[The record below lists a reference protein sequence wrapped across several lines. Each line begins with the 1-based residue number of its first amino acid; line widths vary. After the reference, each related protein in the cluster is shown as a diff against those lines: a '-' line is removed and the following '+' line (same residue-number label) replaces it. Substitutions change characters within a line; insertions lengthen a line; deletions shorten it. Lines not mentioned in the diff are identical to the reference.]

1 MKSSID
7 YINEQLSND
16 LHEVMETA
24 CAADVPGEE
33 LSELAAFDV
42 AVEEFLEHM
51 DSLLLSKNEAYS
63 TDEDRFYNF
72 TTGASVLGCS
82 KEKAAWA
89 YAAKHIASIS
99 KMVNEPDKHPI
110 EEWLEKCGDLA
121 NYACLIYAMRY
132 GKVKDEQR
140 R

>member
-1 MKSSID
+1 MTDQIK
-7 YINEQLSND
+7 ND
-16 LHEVMETA
+16 LREAMETA

-72 TTGASVLGCS
+72 TVGASVIGCH

-99 KMVNEPDKHPI
+99 KMVKDPDKHSL

-132 GKVKDEQR
+132 SKVKNEQR

>member
-24 CAADVPGEE
+24 CTTDIPGEE

-72 TTGASVLGCS
+72 TVGASVIGCH

-99 KMVNEPDKHPI
+99 KMVNEPDKHSL

-121 NYACLIYAMRY
+121 NYACLIYAMIY
-132 GKVKDEQR
+132 SKVKNEQR

>member
-7 YINEQLSND
+7 YMNEQLSND

-24 CAADVPGEE
+24 CAADIPGEE
-33 LSELAAFDV
+33 LSELAAFDI

-72 TTGASVLGCS
+72 TVGASVIGCH

-99 KMVNEPDKHPI
+99 KMVNEPDKHSL

-121 NYACLIYAMRY
+121 NYACLIYAMIY
-132 GKVKDEQR
+132 SKVKNEQR

>member
-1 MKSSID
+1 M
-7 YINEQLSND
+7 NE
-16 LHEVMETA
+16 LHEVMGAA
-24 CAADVPGEE
+24 CNVDIPE
-33 LSELAAFDV
+33 SELDDIVNFDV

-51 DSLLLSKNEAYS
+51 DNLLLNKNEAYS
-63 TDEDRFYNF
+63 TDEDRFFNF
-72 TTGASVLGCS
+72 TVGSSVLGCS
-82 KEKAAWA
+82 KEKTAWA

-99 KMVNEPDKHPI
+99 KMVKDPDKHSL

-132 GKVKDEQR
+132 SKVKNEQR

>member
-82 KEKAAWA
+82 KEKTAWA

-99 KMVNEPDKHPI
+99 KMVKDPDKHSL

-132 GKVKDEQR
+132 SKVKNEQR

>member
-24 CAADVPGEE
+24 CAADIPGEE

-72 TTGASVLGCS
+72 TTGASVLGCH

-99 KMVNEPDKHPI
+99 KMVNEPDKHSL

-132 GKVKDEQR
+132 GKVKNEQR

>member
-24 CAADVPGEE
+24 CNADVPGDD

-51 DSLLLSKNEAYS
+51 DSLLLSKNDAYS

-72 TTGASVLGCS
+72 TVGASVLGCH

-99 KMVNEPDKHPI
+99 KMVKDPDKHSL

-132 GKVKDEQR
+132 SKVKNEQR

>member
-33 LSELAAFDV
+33 LSELAAFDI

-51 DSLLLSKNEAYS
+51 DSLLLNKNEAYS
-63 TDEDRFYNF
+63 TDEDRFFNF

-99 KMVNEPDKHPI
+99 KMVKDPDKHSL

-132 GKVKDEQR
+132 SKVKNEQR

>member
-7 YINEQLSND
+7 YMNEQLSND

-63 TDEDRFYNF
+63 TDEDRYFNF
-72 TTGASVLGCS
+72 TVGSSVLGCS
-82 KEKAAWA
+82 KEKTAWA

-121 NYACLIYAMRY
+121 NYAYLIYAMRY
-132 GKVKDEQR
+132 SKVKNEQR

>member
-24 CAADVPGEE
+24 CAADIPGEE

-63 TDEDRFYNF
+63 TDEDRFFNF
-72 TTGASVLGCS
+72 TVGASVIGCH

>member
-1 MKSSID
+1 MMDQIK
-7 YINEQLSND
+7 ND

-24 CAADVPGEE
+24 CAADIPGEE
-33 LSELAAFDV
+33 LSELAAFDI

-63 TDEDRFYNF
+63 TDEDRFFNF

-89 YAAKHIASIS
+89 YAAKHIASLS
-99 KMVNEPDKHPI
+99 KMVKDPDKHSL

-132 GKVKDEQR
+132 SKVKNEQR

>member
-1 MKSSID
+1 MKSSTD
-7 YINEQLSND
+7 YTNESILKD
-16 LHEVMETA
+16 LHDVMETA
-24 CAADVPGEE
+24 CNADVHGEE
-33 LSELAAFDV
+33 LSDIAAFDV
-42 AVEEFLEHM
+42 AIEEFLEHM
-51 DSLLLSKNEAYS
+51 DSMLLSKNESYS

-72 TTGASVLGCS
+72 TVGASVLGCS
-82 KEKAAWA
+82 KEKTAWA

-99 KMVNEPDKHPI
+99 KMVNEPDKHSL

-132 GKVKDEQR
+132 SNVKDEQR

>member
-1 MKSSID
+1 MKSSTD
-7 YINEQLSND
+7 YMNEQLSND

-24 CAADVPGEE
+24 CAADIPGEE
-33 LSELAAFDV
+33 LSELAAFDI

-51 DSLLLSKNEAYS
+51 DSLLLSKNESYS
-63 TDEDRFYNF
+63 TDEDRFFNF

-99 KMVNEPDKHPI
+99 KMVKDPDKHSL

-132 GKVKDEQR
+132 SKVKNEQR

>member
-7 YINEQLSND
+7 YMNDRILND
-16 LHEVMETA
+16 LHEVIETA
-24 CAADVPGEE
+24 CNADIPGED

-72 TTGASVLGCS
+72 TVGASVIGCH
-82 KEKAAWA
+82 KEKAA
-89 YAAKHIASIS
+89 
-99 KMVNEPDKHPI
+99 
-110 EEWLEKCGDLA
+110 
-121 NYACLIYAMRY
+121 
-132 GKVKDEQR
+132 
-140 R
+140 

>member
-7 YINEQLSND
+7 YIDELLMND
-16 LHEVMETA
+16 LPEVMETA
-24 CAADVPGEE
+24 CNADIPGED

-51 DSLLLSKNEAYS
+51 DSLLLSKNEACS

-72 TTGASVLGCS
+72 TVGASVIGCH

-99 KMVNEPDKHPI
+99 KMVKDPDKHSL

-132 GKVKDEQR
+132 SKVKNEQR

>member
-1 MKSSID
+1 MKN
-7 YINEQLSND
+7 NEVESLCA
-16 LHEVMETA
+16 VMGTA
-24 CAADVPGEE
+24 CEAAISSDS
-33 LSELAAFDV
+33 LSELAAFDI

-51 DSLLLSKNEAYS
+51 DSMLLSKNEAYS
-63 TDEDRFYNF
+63 TEEDRFFNF
-72 TTGASVLGCS
+72 TIGSSVIGCS
-82 KEKAAWA
+82 RERAAWA

-99 KMVNEPDKHPI
+99 KMVNEPDKHSL

-132 GKVKDEQR
+132 SKVQDEQR

>member
-1 MKSSID
+1 MKSNID
-7 YINEQLSND
+7 YIDELLMND
-16 LHEVMETA
+16 LPKVTETA
-24 CAADVPGEE
+24 CNADIPGEE

-72 TTGASVLGCS
+72 TVGASVIGCH

-89 YAAKHIASIS
+89 YAAKHIASLS
-99 KMVNEPDKHPI
+99 KMVKDPDKHSL

-132 GKVKDEQR
+132 SKVKNEQR

>member
-1 MKSSID
+1 MKSSTD
-7 YINEQLSND
+7 YMNEQLSND

-24 CAADVPGEE
+24 CSADIPSED
-33 LSELAAFDV
+33 LSELAAFDI

-51 DSLLLSKNEAYS
+51 DSLLLSKNDAYS

-72 TTGASVLGCS
+72 TVGASVIGCH

-99 KMVNEPDKHPI
+99 KMVKDPDKHSL

-132 GKVKDEQR
+132 SKVKNEQR

>member
-7 YINEQLSND
+7 YMIEQLSND
-16 LHEVMETA
+16 PHEVMETA
-24 CAADVPGEE
+24 CNADVPGEE

-63 TDEDRFYNF
+63 TDEDRFFNF

-99 KMVNEPDKHPI
+99 KMVKDPDKHSL

-121 NYACLIYAMRY
+121 NYTCLIYAMRY
-132 GKVKDEQR
+132 SKVKNEQR

>member
-1 MKSSID
+1 MKSSTD
-7 YINEQLSND
+7 YMNEQLSND

-24 CAADVPGEE
+24 CAADIPGEE
-33 LSELAAFDV
+33 LSELAAFDI

-63 TDEDRFYNF
+63 TDEDRFFNF

-89 YAAKHIASIS
+89 YATKHIASIS
-99 KMVNEPDKHPI
+99 KMVKDPDKHSL

-132 GKVKDEQR
+132 SKVKNEQR

>member
-24 CAADVPGEE
+24 CAADIPGEE
-33 LSELAAFDV
+33 LSELAAFDI

-89 YAAKHIASIS
+89 YAAKHIASLS
-99 KMVNEPDKHPI
+99 KMVKDPDKHSL

-132 GKVKDEQR
+132 SKVKNEQR

>member
-7 YINEQLSND
+7 YIDELLMND
-16 LHEVMETA
+16 LPEVMETA
-24 CAADVPGEE
+24 CNADIPGED
-33 LSELAAFDV
+33 LSELADFDV

-72 TTGASVLGCS
+72 TVGASVIGCH

-99 KMVNEPDKHPI
+99 KMVKDPDKHSL

-132 GKVKDEQR
+132 SKVKNEQR

>member
-1 MKSSID
+1 MKSSTD
-7 YINEQLSND
+7 YMNEQLSND
-16 LHEVMETA
+16 LHEVMGTV
-24 CAADVPGEE
+24 CNDGVPGEG

-51 DSLLLSKNEAYS
+51 DSMLLSKNEAYS
-63 TDEDRFYNF
+63 TDEDRFFNF

-82 KEKAAWA
+82 KEKTAWA
-89 YAAKHIASIS
+89 YAAKHIASLS
-99 KMVNEPDKHPI
+99 KMVNEPDDHPI

>member
-24 CAADVPGEE
+24 CNADVPGEE

-42 AVEEFLEHM
+42 AVE
-51 DSLLLSKNEAYS
+51 AYS
-63 TDEDRFYNF
+63 TDEDRFFNF

-99 KMVNEPDKHPI
+99 KMVKDPDKHSL

-132 GKVKDEQR
+132 SKVKNEQR

>member
-1 MKSSID
+1 M
-7 YINEQLSND
+7 NEQLSND

-24 CAADVPGEE
+24 CAADIPGEE
-33 LSELAAFDV
+33 LSELAAFDI

-51 DSLLLSKNEAYS
+51 DSLLLSKNESYS
-63 TDEDRFYNF
+63 TDEDRFFNF

-99 KMVNEPDKHPI
+99 KMVKDPDKHSL

-132 GKVKDEQR
+132 SKVKNEQR

>member
-1 MKSSID
+1 M
-7 YINEQLSND
+7 LVCVPR
-16 LHEVMETA
+16 VM
-24 CAADVPGEE
+24 
-33 LSELAAFDV
+33 LAA
-42 AVEEFLEHM
+42 A
-51 DSLLLSKNEAYS
+51 SLLAG
-63 TDEDRFYNF
+63 TI

-82 KEKAAWA
+82 KEKTAWA
-89 YAAKHIASIS
+89 YAAKHIASLS
-99 KMVNEPDKHPI
+99 KMVNEPDDHPI

>member
-1 MKSSID
+1 MKSSTA
-7 YINEQLSND
+7 YMNEQIMND

-24 CAADVPGEE
+24 CNADAPGEE
-33 LSELAAFDV
+33 LSELAAFDI

-51 DSLLLSKNEAYS
+51 DSLLLNKNDAYS
-63 TDEDRFYNF
+63 TDEDRFFNF
-72 TTGASVLGCS
+72 TVGASVLGCS
-82 KEKAAWA
+82 KEKTAWA
-89 YAAKHIASIS
+89 YAAKHIASLS

>member
-24 CAADVPGEE
+24 CAADIPGEE
-33 LSELAAFDV
+33 LSELAAFDI

-72 TTGASVLGCS
+72 TVGASVIGCH

-99 KMVNEPDKHPI
+99 KMVNEPGKHSL

-121 NYACLIYAMRY
+121 NYACLIYAMIY
-132 GKVKDEQR
+132 SKVKNEQR